1 MIRHDQGHGDFGFI
15 VNRQVRTL
23 RLDRFADNRSRPN
36 PPEIQFPLRQSVN
49 SYQHFIKHIPLTR
62 GTMTYPTVTPRP
74 TSTRSMC
81 VNRVNRLFR
90 ITFLAL
96 AGILMP
102 HSVQAEF
109 VGEVHGFWRCA
120 TMVDIH
126 LKGGGGL
133 GIIPS

>member
-1 MIRHDQGHGDFGFI
+1 
-15 VNRQVRTL
+15 
-23 RLDRFADNRSRPN
+23 
-36 PPEIQFPLRQSVN
+36 
-49 SYQHFIKHIPLTR
+49 
-62 GTMTYPTVTPRP
+62 
-74 TSTRSMC
+74 MC

-133 GIIPS
+133 GIIPSYATDPGSSFPSIKRPFSTEYPMPTA